1 MNSTRSA
8 GRFSVTDLA
17 KIGLVAAIYVV
28 LTVLPPLNNLSYG
41 PIQFRLSEILNF
53 LPFYH
58 KRYIWGVTLGCFI
71 SNLFS
76 SNVAIVDM
84 IVGTAQTLIC
94 LLIGVWL
101 FDRFKK
107 TYFGPFNKAFV
118 YFALFDS
125 IVGMAAIA
133 AELMLVY
140 KSPFLMMWGTIAAGE
155 FVVLIVGALLI
166 DQLGKRIDLTK

>member
-1 MNSTRSA
+1 M
-8 GRFSVTDLA
+8 GF
-17 KIGLVAAIYVV
+17 GY
-28 LTVLPPLNNLSYG
+28 LTVS
-41 PIQFRLSEILNF
+41 
-53 LPFYH
+53 
-58 KRYIWGVTLGCFI
+58 
-71 SNLFS
+71 
-76 SNVAIVDM
+76 
-84 IVGTAQTLIC
+84 
-94 LLIGVWL
+94 
-101 FDRFKK
+101 KK

-140 KSPFLMMWGTIAAGE
+140 KSPFLMMWGTVAAGE